1 MTAVAPLVSDLRALN
16 RGSAAGD
23 AFFVATL
30 MFHREKQLRGGA
42 RPRVDARGHT
52 PARVAQ
58 LEVQAGL
65 VLAERVVAAEAS
77 DAEL

>member
-1 MTAVAPLVSDLRALN
+1 MRAVAPLVSDLRALA
-16 RGSAAGD
+16 RGHSAGD

-30 MFHREKQLRGGA
+30 MFQREKQLRSGA
-42 RPRVDARGHT
+42 RPRVDPRGHT

-58 LEVQAGL
+58 LEVEAGL
-65 VLAERVVAAEAS
+65 VMAGPELAAGAP